1 MTIQQ
6 SSRSALSE
14 SITALIAFAKAATQ
28 PPSLS
33 HTASDVIPTA
43 YVARN
48 KSIIGHPALT
58 KVTFVERPAMHF
70 AAQKVHRSGLYGTV
84 RTCICVYMAGCMY
97 LSASLSLLSPP

>member
-97 LSASLSLLSPP
+97 LSASLSLSL